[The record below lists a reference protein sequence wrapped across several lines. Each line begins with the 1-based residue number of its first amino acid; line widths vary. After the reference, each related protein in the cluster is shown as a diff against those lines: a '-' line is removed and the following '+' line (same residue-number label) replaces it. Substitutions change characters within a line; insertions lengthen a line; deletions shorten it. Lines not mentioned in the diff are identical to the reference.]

1 MPKLSSA
8 LAAALAAFAA
18 ALPVAAEEPSPEIL
32 YATHCAVCHG
42 GGRLG
47 GTGPALLPENLG
59 RLPRDAAADVIAH
72 GRAAT
77 QMQGFGELLN
87 EREIAAL
94 VDYIYTPLPQVP
106 DFAVADMLA
115 NHTLH
120 VDPATLPGEPRHD
133 ADPLNLF
140 TVVETGDH
148 HATILD
154 GDRFEALDRF
164 ATRYALHGG
173 AKYSPDGRFVYLA
186 SRDGW
191 VQMYD
196 LYSLRMVA
204 EVRAGINTRNV
215 AVSGDG
221 RWLMVGN
228 MLPHSVV
235 VLSARDLT
243 PVKSITVAD
252 AKGNESRVSAV
263 YTAPPRG
270 SFVVALKDMKEIWE
284 IPYTGERPDFAVRR
298 IAVPDFMDDF
308 FFDQAYRVVVGAVRN
323 DKQGAV
329 VDLDAGRKVADID
342 LSGMPHLG
350 SGITWRHE
358 GRELMATP
366 HLRDAAVS
374 VIDMRTWKTVKRIET
389 LGPGFFMRSHDNT
402 PYAWTDVFFGP
413 NRDVIHVI
421 DKRSLELVKTLR
433 PAPGKTVAHVEF
445 TRDGS
450 HALVSV
456 MEADGAL
463 IVYDAATFQ
472 EVKRIPMKRP
482 SGKYNVFNKITYA
495 RGTSH

>member
-1 MPKLSSA
+1 MTRT
-8 LAAALAAFAA
+8 LAALSAAVA
-18 ALPVAAEEPSPEIL
+18 ALVATTAAAEEPSAEVL

-42 GGRLG
+42 DGRLG

-59 RLPRDAAADVIAH
+59 RLKKTEAADVIAH

-77 QMQGFGELLN
+77 QMVGYGEVLD
-87 EREIAAL
+87 EAEIATL
-94 VDYIYTPLPQVP
+94 VDYIFTPLPAVP
-106 DFAVADMLA
+106 DWTLADMRET
-115 NHTLH
+115 HTLH
-120 VDPATLPGEPRHD
+120 VDPATLPPAPQHD

-140 TVVETGDH
+140 IVVETGDH

-154 GDRFEALDRF
+154 GDRFEPLDRF
-164 ATRYALHGG
+164 ETRYALHGG

-196 LYSLRMVA
+196 LHSLQMVG

-235 VLSARDLT
+235 VLDARDLS
-243 PVKSITVAD
+243 PVKAITVAD
-252 AKGNESRVSAV
+252 SDGKESRVSAV
-263 YTAPPRG
+263 YTAPPRD
-270 SFVVALKDMKEIWE
+270 SFVVALKDIKEIWE
-284 IPYTGERPDFAVRR
+284 IPYAGAAPDFAVRP

-308 FFDQAYRVVVGAVRN
+308 FFDQDYRVVVGAARN

-329 VDLDAGRKVADID
+329 VDLDRAEKVADID

-350 SGITWRHE
+350 SGITWQWQ
-358 GRELMATP
+358 GRDLMATP

-374 VIDMRTWKTVKRIET
+374 VIDMNTWETVKRIET

-413 NRDVIHVI
+413 NRDVMHIL
-421 DKRSLELVKTLR
+421 DKRTLELVKTMR
-433 PAPGKTVAHVEF
+433 PEPGKTVAHVEF

-463 IVYDAATFQ
+463 IVYDAETFE
-472 EVKRIPMKRP
+472 EVRRIPMKRP